1 VFCLTMTLLLFL
13 RPPTIFFA
21 PQLISPTS
29 SPTARRRSRRPSF
42 SKRSAGNGLAGNS
55 GADGRRV
62 RRSRDAGERS
72 SPGRTIGP
80 RFMRSIARDDCSVG
94 LGREPEC
101 PRPARPRN
109 SVGCGRTATGH
120 RRGTDAHRSA
130 TAPLPARRRAF
141 PTPSRRSAAPKNGLP
156 ASQIAAPKYPPSCVN
171 SQRAL
176 AVAEGFEPSDGF
188 SRHTLSRRAP

>member
-1 VFCLTMTLLLFL
+1 MLRITLY
-13 RPPTIFFA
+13 
-21 PQLISPTS
+21 SPTCSVALQNFSPIPS
-29 SPTARRRSRRPSF
+29 STARRHSRRPSVF
-42 SKRSAGNGLAGNS
+42 RNPDSNGLAGNS

-72 SPGRTIGP
+72 SPGRAVSP
-80 RFMRSIARDDCSVG
+80 RFMRSIAGDDCPVG
-94 LGREPEC
+94 LGRQPEC
-101 PRPARPRN
+101 PRSTRPRN
-109 SVGCGRTATGH
+109 SVGCGRIATGH
-120 RRGTDAHRSA
+120 RGGADAHRSA

-141 PTPSRRSAAPKNGLP
+141 PTPSRRSAAPKHGPP
-156 ASQIAAPKYPPSCVN
+156 ATQVAMPKRPLSCVN

>member
-62 RRSRDAGERS
+62 RRSRDAGERF
-72 SPGRTIGP
+72 SPGRTVGP
-80 RFMRSIARDDCSVG
+80 RFTRSAAGDDRPVG
-94 LGREPEC
+94 LGRKSQC
-101 PRPARPRN
+101 PGPARPRN
-109 SVGCGRTATGH
+109 SVGCGRPATGH

-130 TAPLPARRRAF
+130 APPLSAYRRAF
-141 PTPSRRSAAPKNGLP
+141 PTASRRSAAPKHGLP
-156 ASQIAAPKYPPSCVN
+156 ASQVAAPKCPPGCLG